1 MKQTFL
7 ISLLLL
13 VIRNC
18 SSEKITLRID
28 LNEPIAVTDPKFLSL
43 TIDPVTLLAGNAVR
57 YVQRVFIIT
66 SSHLSFCPSIID
78 NRNDRNLKVHNLSK
92 YTNFS
97 PLDISR
103 AVERKNRWK
112 EGRRKEREAIRDR
125 FKSDEQNAEK
135 TLRTIP
141 RITFEN
147 KIQSTLRRNKTC
159 TCFNL
164 NFDPSSTPPTY
175 VLSIFAERNL

>member
-66 SSHLSFCPSIID
+66 SSHHYL
-78 NRNDRNLKVHNLSK
+78 
-92 YTNFS
+92 
-97 PLDISR
+97 
-103 AVERKNRWK
+103 
-112 EGRRKEREAIRDR
+112 
-125 FKSDEQNAEK
+125 
-135 TLRTIP
+135 
-141 RITFEN
+141 
-147 KIQSTLRRNKTC
+147 
-159 TCFNL
+159 
-164 NFDPSSTPPTY
+164 
-175 VLSIFAERNL
+175 FAHQ